1 MSIIKV
7 KDLESLKDIFEVV
20 DEPEYSKNSRLV
32 LKLIKEKNL

>member
-20 DEPEYSKNSRLV
+20 DEPEYSKN
-32 LKLIKEKNL
+32 KLLQIQIK